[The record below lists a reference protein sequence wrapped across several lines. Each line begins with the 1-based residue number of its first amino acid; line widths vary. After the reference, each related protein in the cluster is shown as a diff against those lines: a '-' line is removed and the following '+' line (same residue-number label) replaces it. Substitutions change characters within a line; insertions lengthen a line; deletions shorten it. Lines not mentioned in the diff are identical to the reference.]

1 LVGPIV
7 GTTTQKAESLTRT
20 GTAQTH
26 QDELE
31 RLTVYA
37 AFLAVLGA
45 VFSVVAYVHQGSGT
59 ISQPYVIT
67 LLVGPAYLVGR
78 HVNVRV
84 GTFLVSLVSLALL
97 FGVGWVQGRGASMM
111 GWMSIPF
118 LGHALVSFRADAGLM
133 LALSAILSLWL
144 EAQFSE
150 LTQYANGVISIIGFF
165 AVLYA
170 AVWLFMRARQG
181 AILELQAS
189 VRELE
194 EESEQRRLA
203 EARAREAERRQTDF
217 LAMMSHE
224 IRTPLHGIVG
234 LSQLLSEGD
243 AGERTP
249 AYLAALGGSSQ
260 VLLSLLNDVLD
271 LAKLDSGELEISPR
285 PTAIRALCTR
295 ILTGYQGAISTDKV
309 KLHLEVDLA
318 VPIGLMLDEARVTE
332 ILGNL
337 IGNAAKFTD
346 HGEIKVSVAW
356 VDAHLELR
364 VQDSGAGIPAP
375 QLPKLFDRYSK
386 GVDGRQRGSGL
397 GLALV
402 KELVDA
408 MGGSIEV
415 ESFQGAGSLFI
426 VRLPSEVVELDLAE
440 QPKER
445 MDGLHLLLVDDN
457 SVNRFV
463 GQSLFE
469 SRGAQVT
476 LAESGPVALDLLN
489 QGLSPDVIIT
499 DLHMPS
505 MDGLAL
511 LERIRSSGL
520 NHPVVAFS
528 AAVGNERAA
537 ALEAGM
543 AAFLPKPVDLNA
555 ACQTLRALAS

>member
-1 LVGPIV
+1 M
-7 GTTTQKAESLTRT
+7 TRT
-20 GTAQTH
+20 GTAQTN

-67 LLVGPAYLVGR
+67 LLVAPAYLVGR
-78 HVNVRV
+78 HFNVRV

-118 LGHALVSFRADAGLM
+118 LGHALVSFRADAGVM
-133 LALSAILSLWL
+133 LGLSAILSLWL

-170 AVWLFMRARQG
+170 AVWLFMRARQA

-189 VRELE
+189 VRALE
-194 EESEQRRLA
+194 EQSERRRLA

-234 LSQLLSEGD
+234 LSQLLSQGD

-271 LAKLDSGELEISPR
+271 LAKLDSGELEISAR
-285 PTAIRALCTR
+285 PTVIRALCTR
-295 ILTGYQGAISTDKV
+295 ILNSYQGAISTDKV
-309 KLHLEVDLA
+309 KLSLDVELA
-318 VPIGLMLDEARVTE
+318 VPVGLMLDEARVTE

-337 IGNAAKFTD
+337 VGNAAKFTEE
-346 HGEIKVSVAW
+346 GEIQVSVGWAEGQ
-356 VDAHLELR
+356 LEFQVR
-364 VQDSGAGIPAP
+364 DTGSGIPAA
-375 QLPKLFDRYSK
+375 QISGIFDRYSK
-386 GVDGRQRGSGL
+386 GADGRQRGSGL

-402 KELVDA
+402 RELVVA
-408 MGGSIEV
+408 MEGDIEV
-415 ESFQGAGSLFI
+415 ESSEGVGSLFV
-426 VRLPSEVVELDLAE
+426 VRLPTEVVEVELSA

-457 SVNRFV
+457 AVNRFV
-463 GQSLFE
+463 GQNLFE

-476 LAESGPVALDLLN
+476 LADSGLAALGLLGE
-489 QGLSPDVIIT
+489 GLQPDVVIT
-499 DLHMPS
+499 DLHMPGL
-505 MDGLAL
+505 DGLAL
-511 LERIRSSGL
+511 LERIRALDVSL
-520 NHPVVAFS
+520 PVVAFS
-528 AAVGNERAA
+528 AAVGDERASA
-537 ALEAGM
+537 MKAGM
-543 AAFLPKPVDLNA
+543 GAFLPKPVDLNT
-555 ACQTLRALAS
+555 ACRTLRALAS

>member
-1 LVGPIV
+1 M
-7 GTTTQKAESLTRT
+7 TRT

-118 LGHALVSFRADAGLM
+118 LGHALVSFRADAGVM
-133 LALSAILSLWL
+133 LALSAILSVWL

-170 AVWLFMRARQG
+170 AVWLFMRARRA

-203 EARAREAERRQTDF
+203 EARAREAERRQADF

-243 AGERTP
+243 AGERAP

-271 LAKLDSGELEISPR
+271 LAKLDSGELEICPR

-309 KLHLEVDLA
+309 KLSLDVELA
-318 VPIGLMLDEARVTE
+318 VPVGLMLDEARVTE

-337 IGNAAKFTD
+337 IGNAAKFTEA
-346 HGEIKVSVAW
+346 GEIQVSVGWAEGQ
-356 VDAHLELR
+356 LELQVR
-364 VQDSGAGIPAP
+364 DTGSGIPPA
-375 QLPKLFDRYSK
+375 QISGIFDRYSK
-386 GVDGRQRGSGL
+386 GADGRQRGSGL

-402 KELVDA
+402 RELVVA
-408 MGGSIEV
+408 MEGDIEV
-415 ESFQGAGSLFI
+415 ESSEGVGSLFV
-426 VRLPSEVVELDLAE
+426 VRLPTEAVEVELSA

-445 MDGLHLLLVDDN
+445 VDGLHLLLVDDN
-457 SVNRFV
+457 AVNRFV
-463 GQSLFE
+463 GQNLFE

-476 LAESGPVALDLLN
+476 LAESGL
-489 QGLSPDVIIT
+489 
-499 DLHMPS
+499 
-505 MDGLAL
+505 
-511 LERIRSSGL
+511 
-520 NHPVVAFS
+520 
-528 AAVGNERAA
+528 A
-537 ALEAGM
+537 ALGFGWGIETGRGHHRSAHARPGRIGVVG
-543 AAFLPKPVDLNA
+543 ANSRLGCEFARRGLL
-555 ACQTLRALAS
+555 CSRGR